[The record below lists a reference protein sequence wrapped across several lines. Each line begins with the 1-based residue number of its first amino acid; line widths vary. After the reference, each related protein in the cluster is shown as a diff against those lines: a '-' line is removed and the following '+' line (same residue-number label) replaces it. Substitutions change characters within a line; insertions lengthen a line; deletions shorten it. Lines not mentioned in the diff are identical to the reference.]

1 MFENLF
7 CAAKVQKKIINR
19 AKTYVFSQKV
29 FSLVKK
35 INKKAFH
42 MKDFC
47 TCKLYSA
54 EEGGLSLMIPGFLGI
69 AFEQARRSALRK
81 KGDSN
86 PRYGNR
92 IPVFETSAID
102 HSAILP

>member
-29 FSLVKK
+29 SDLYYPQT
-35 INKKAFH
+35 KKAFRL
-42 MKDFC
+42 KDVIAC
-47 TCKLYSA
+47 ELCSA
-54 EEGGLSLMIPGFLGI
+54 AEGGLSLMIPGFLGI